1 MKGLNMK
8 VKIKTLGCKVNFVES
23 LALEERLRK
32 AGFEIADSD
41 EEICDVFI
49 LNSCS
54 VTNES
59 DKKSR
64 QALSRNRKINPDN
77 YSVIMGCYSQV
88 SKDELLEN
96 KNVNLVV
103 GNKDKLDISYLM
115 TLDKDKGEKVYDISK
130 YREFEDL
137 PLHGTGEKTR
147 GFIKIED
154 GCDNFCSYC
163 IIPYARGRVRSRSI
177 ESIKKE
183 ASSLGETAKEIVITG
198 IEVASYGKDL
208 KDATL
213 IDAIEAVHAAAPN
226 VRIRLSSLEISVIT
240 DDFLRR
246 LKSISRVCD
255 QFHLSLQSGSDNVLK
270 AMNRKYNKETF
281 KKKVDLIRSYYPS
294 AGITTDIIVGFPGE
308 TEEDHESTVQYLK
321 DLKLSRIHIFPYS
334 IRKGT
339 KAADM
344 EQVDGNIKIRRKNE
358 LEKLGEELQ
367 EEFKNSLLNKEE
379 EVLIEERTK
388 GFFTGYTRNYVKAEI
403 SCDEYPD
410 LKLNSVINTMLVEEK
425 GEKKWIVCSAK

>member
-1 MKGLNMK
+1 MK

-32 AGFEIADSD
+32 AGFEIVDSN
-41 EEICDVFI
+41 EEICDIFI

-64 QALSRNRKINPDN
+64 QALSRNRKMNPDN

-88 SKDELLEN
+88 SKEELLEN

-115 TLDKDKGEKVYDISK
+115 NLDKDKGEKVYDISK
-130 YREFEDL
+130 YIEFEDL

-163 IIPYARGRVRSRSI
+163 IIPFARGRVRSRSI

-183 ASSLGETAKEIVITG
+183 AASLGKNAKEIVITG

-208 KDATL
+208 KDVTL
-213 IDAIEAVHAAAPN
+213 IDAIEAVHEAAPN

-246 LKSISRVCD
+246 LKNISQFCD

-270 AMNRKYNKETF
+270 AMNRKYNKESF
-281 KKKVDLIRSYYPS
+281 KKKVDLIRTYYPN

-367 EEFKNSLLNKEE
+367 DEFKNSILNKKE

-410 LKLNSVINTMLVEEK
+410 LKLNSVVSAMLVEEK

>member
-1 MKGLNMK
+1 MK

-246 LKSISRVCD
+246 LKSISRFCD

-388 GFFTGYTRNYVKAEI
+388 GFFTGYTRNYVKVEI

>member
-1 MKGLNMK
+1 MK

-32 AGFEIADSD
+32 AGFEIVDSN
-41 EEICDVFI
+41 EEICDIFI

-64 QALSRNRKINPDN
+64 QALSRNRKMNPDN

-115 TLDKDKGEKVYDISK
+115 NLDKDKGEKVYDISK
-130 YREFEDL
+130 YIEFEDL

-163 IIPYARGRVRSRSI
+163 IIPFARGRVRSRSI

-183 ASSLGETAKEIVITG
+183 ATSLGQNAKEIVITG

-208 KDATL
+208 KDVTL
-213 IDAIEAVHAAAPN
+213 IDAIEAVHEAAPN

-246 LKSISRVCD
+246 LKNISQFCD

-270 AMNRKYNKETF
+270 AMNRKYNKEIF
-281 KKKVDLIRSYYPS
+281 KKKVDLIRTYYPN

-334 IRKGT
+334 VRKGT

-367 EEFKNSLLNKEE
+367 DEFKNSLLNKKE

-410 LKLNSVINTMLVEEK
+410 LKLNSVVSAMLVEEK

>member
-1 MKGLNMK
+1 MK

-32 AGFEIADSD
+32 AGFEIVDSN
-41 EEICDVFI
+41 EEICDIFI

-64 QALSRNRKINPDN
+64 QALSRNRKMNPDN

-88 SKDELLEN
+88 SKDELLGN

-115 TLDKDKGEKVYDISK
+115 NLDKDNGEKVYDISK
-130 YREFEDL
+130 YIEFEDL

-163 IIPYARGRVRSRSI
+163 IIPFARGRVRSRSI

-183 ASSLGETAKEIVITG
+183 ATSLGQNAKEIVITG

-208 KDATL
+208 KDVTL
-213 IDAIEAVHAAAPN
+213 IDAIEAVHEAAPN

-246 LKSISRVCD
+246 LKNISQFCD

-281 KKKVDLIRSYYPS
+281 KKKVDLIRTYYPN

-367 EEFKNSLLNKEE
+367 DEFKNSLLNKKE

-410 LKLNSVINTMLVEEK
+410 LKLNSVVIAMLVEEK

>member
-1 MKGLNMK
+1 MK

-32 AGFEIADSD
+32 AGFEIVDSN
-41 EEICDVFI
+41 EEICDIFI

-64 QALSRNRKINPDN
+64 QALSRNRKMNPDN

-115 TLDKDKGEKVYDISK
+115 NLDKDKGEKVYDISK
-130 YREFEDL
+130 YIEFEDL

-163 IIPYARGRVRSRSI
+163 IIPFARGRVRSRSI

-183 ASSLGETAKEIVITG
+183 ATSLGQNAKEIVITG

-208 KDATL
+208 KDVTL
-213 IDAIEAVHAAAPN
+213 IDAIEAVHEAEPN

-246 LKSISRVCD
+246 LKNISQFCD

-270 AMNRKYNKETF
+270 AMNRKYNKESF
-281 KKKVDLIRSYYPS
+281 KKKVDLIRTYYPN

-367 EEFKNSLLNKEE
+367 DEFKNSLLNKKE

-410 LKLNSVINTMLVEEK
+410 LKLNSVVSAMLVEEK

>member
-1 MKGLNMK
+1 MK

-32 AGFEIADSD
+32 AGFEIVDSN
-41 EEICDVFI
+41 EEICDIFI

-64 QALSRNRKINPDN
+64 QALSRNRKMNPDN

-88 SKDELLEN
+88 SKDDLLEN

-115 TLDKDKGEKVYDISK
+115 NLGKDKGEKVYDISK
-130 YREFEDL
+130 YIEFEDL

-163 IIPYARGRVRSRSI
+163 IIPFARGRVRSRSI

-183 ASSLGETAKEIVITG
+183 AASLGENAKEIVITG

-208 KDATL
+208 KDVTL
-213 IDAIEAVHAAAPN
+213 IDAIEAVHEAAPN

-246 LKSISRVCD
+246 LKNISQFCD

-281 KKKVDLIRSYYPS
+281 KKKVDLIRAYYTN

-367 EEFKNSLLNKEE
+367 DEFKNSLLNKKE

-388 GFFTGYTRNYVKAEI
+388 GIFTGYTRNYVKAEI

-410 LKLNSVINTMLVEEK
+410 LKLNSVVSAMLVEEK

>member
-1 MKGLNMK
+1 MK

-49 LNSCS
+49 LKSCS

-246 LKSISRVCD
+246 LKSISQFCD

-339 KAADM
+339 RAADM

-388 GFFTGYTRNYVKAEI
+388 GFFTVYTRNYVKAEI

>member
-1 MKGLNMK
+1 MK

-32 AGFEIADSD
+32 AGFEIVDSN
-41 EEICDVFI
+41 EEICDIFI

-64 QALSRNRKINPDN
+64 QALSRNRKMNPDN

-88 SKDELLEN
+88 SKEELLEN

-115 TLDKDKGEKVYDISK
+115 NLDKDKGEKVYDISK
-130 YREFEDL
+130 YIEFEDL

-163 IIPYARGRVRSRSI
+163 IIPFARGRVRSRSI

-183 ASSLGETAKEIVITG
+183 AKSLGQNAKEIVITG

-208 KDATL
+208 KDVTL
-213 IDAIEAVHAAAPN
+213 IDAIEAVHEAAPN

-246 LKSISRVCD
+246 LKNISQFCD

-270 AMNRKYNKETF
+270 AMNRKYNKESF
-281 KKKVDLIRSYYPS
+281 KKKVDLIRTYYPN

-308 TEEDHESTVQYLK
+308 TEEDHESTVQYLE

-367 EEFKNSLLNKEE
+367 DEFKNSLLNKKE

-410 LKLNSVINTMLVEEK
+410 LKLNSVVSAMLVEEK

>member
-1 MKGLNMK
+1 MK

-32 AGFEIADSD
+32 AGFEIVDSN
-41 EEICDVFI
+41 EEICDIFI

-64 QALSRNRKINPDN
+64 QALSRNRKMNPDN

-115 TLDKDKGEKVYDISK
+115 NLDKDKGEKVYDISK
-130 YREFEDL
+130 YIEFEDL

-163 IIPYARGRVRSRSI
+163 IIPFARGRVRSRSI

-183 ASSLGETAKEIVITG
+183 ATSLGQNAKEIVITG

-208 KDATL
+208 KDVTL
-213 IDAIEAVHAAAPN
+213 IDAIEAVHEAAPN

-246 LKSISRVCD
+246 LKNISQFCD

-281 KKKVDLIRSYYPS
+281 KKKVDLIRTYYPNS
-294 AGITTDIIVGFPGE
+294 GITTDIIVGFPGE

-367 EEFKNSLLNKEE
+367 DEFKNLLLNKKE

-410 LKLNSVINTMLVEEK
+410 LKLNSVVSAMLVEEK

>member
-1 MKGLNMK
+1 MK

-32 AGFEIADSD
+32 AGFEIVDSN
-41 EEICDVFI
+41 EEICDIFI

-64 QALSRNRKINPDN
+64 QALSRNRKMNPDN

-115 TLDKDKGEKVYDISK
+115 NLDKDKGEKVYDISK
-130 YREFEDL
+130 YIEFEDL

-163 IIPYARGRVRSRSI
+163 IIPFARGRVRSRSI

-183 ASSLGETAKEIVITG
+183 ATSLGQNAKEIVITG

-208 KDATL
+208 KDVTL
-213 IDAIEAVHAAAPN
+213 IDAIEAVHEAAPN

-246 LKSISRVCD
+246 LKNISQFCD

-281 KKKVDLIRSYYPS
+281 KKKVDLIRTYYPN

-358 LEKLGEELQ
+358 LDKLGEELQ
-367 EEFKNSLLNKEE
+367 DEFKNSLLNKKE

-410 LKLNSVINTMLVEEK
+410 LKLNSVVSAMLVEEK

>member
-1 MKGLNMK
+1 MK

-32 AGFEIADSD
+32 AGFEIVDSN
-41 EEICDVFI
+41 EEICDIFI

-64 QALSRNRKINPDN
+64 QALSRNRKMNPDN

-115 TLDKDKGEKVYDISK
+115 NLDKDKGEKVYDISK
-130 YREFEDL
+130 YIEFEDL

-163 IIPYARGRVRSRSI
+163 IIPFARGRVRSRSI

-183 ASSLGETAKEIVITG
+183 ATSLGQNAKEIVITG

-208 KDATL
+208 KDVTL
-213 IDAIEAVHAAAPN
+213 IDAIEAVHEAAPN

-246 LKSISRVCD
+246 LKNISQFCD

-270 AMNRKYNKETF
+270 AMNRKYNKESF
-281 KKKVDLIRSYYPS
+281 KKKVDLIRTYYPN

-367 EEFKNSLLNKEE
+367 DEFKNSLLNKKE
-379 EVLIEERTK
+379 EVLIEERAK

-410 LKLNSVINTMLVEEK
+410 LKLNSVVSAMLVEEK

>member
-1 MKGLNMK
+1 MK

-32 AGFEIADSD
+32 AGFEIVDSN
-41 EEICDVFI
+41 EETCDIFI

-64 QALSRNRKINPDN
+64 QALSRNRKMNPDN

-115 TLDKDKGEKVYDISK
+115 NLDKDKGEKVYDISK
-130 YREFEDL
+130 YIEFEEL

-163 IIPYARGRVRSRSI
+163 IIPFARGRVRSRSI

-183 ASSLGETAKEIVITG
+183 ATSLGHNAKEIVITG

-208 KDATL
+208 KDVTL
-213 IDAIEAVHAAAPN
+213 IDAIEAVHEAAPS

-246 LKSISRVCD
+246 LKNISQFCD

-270 AMNRKYNKETF
+270 AMNRKYNKESF
-281 KKKVDLIRSYYPS
+281 KKKVDLIRTYYPN

-308 TEEDHESTVQYLK
+308 TEEDHESTVQYLE

-367 EEFKNSLLNKEE
+367 DEFKNSLLNKKE

-410 LKLNSVINTMLVEEK
+410 LKLNSVVSAMLVEEK

>member
-1 MKGLNMK
+1 MK

-32 AGFEIADSD
+32 AGFEIVDSN
-41 EEICDVFI
+41 EEICDIFI

-64 QALSRNRKINPDN
+64 QALSRNRKMNPDN

-115 TLDKDKGEKVYDISK
+115 NLDKDKGEKVYDISK
-130 YREFEDL
+130 YIEFEDL

-163 IIPYARGRVRSRSI
+163 IIPFARGRVRSRSI

-183 ASSLGETAKEIVITG
+183 ATSLGQNAKEIVITG

-208 KDATL
+208 KDVTL
-213 IDAIEAVHAAAPN
+213 IDAIEAVHEAAPN

-246 LKSISRVCD
+246 LKNISQFCD

-281 KKKVDLIRSYYPS
+281 KKKVDLIRTYYPN

-321 DLKLSRIHIFPYS
+321 DLKISRIHIFPYS

-358 LEKLGEELQ
+358 LDKLGEELQ
-367 EEFKNSLLNKEE
+367 DEFKNSLLNKKE

-410 LKLNSVINTMLVEEK
+410 LKLNSVVSAMLVEEK

>member
-1 MKGLNMK
+1 MK

-32 AGFEIADSD
+32 AGFKIVDSN
-41 EEICDVFI
+41 EEICDIFI

-64 QALSRNRKINPDN
+64 QALSRNRKMNPDN

-115 TLDKDKGEKVYDISK
+115 NLDKDNGEKVYDISK
-130 YREFEDL
+130 YIEFEDL

-163 IIPYARGRVRSRSI
+163 IIPFARGRVRSRSI

-183 ASSLGETAKEIVITG
+183 AASLGKNAKEIVITG

-208 KDATL
+208 KDVTL
-213 IDAIEAVHAAAPN
+213 IDAIEAVHEAAPN

-246 LKSISRVCD
+246 LKNISQFCD

-281 KKKVDLIRSYYPS
+281 EKKVDLIRAYYPN

-367 EEFKNSLLNKEE
+367 DEFKNSLLNKKE

-410 LKLNSVINTMLVEEK
+410 LKLNSVVSAMLVEEK

>member
-32 AGFEIADSD
+32 AGFEIVDSN
-41 EEICDVFI
+41 EEICDIFI

-64 QALSRNRKINPDN
+64 QALSRNRKMNPDN

-115 TLDKDKGEKVYDISK
+115 NLGKDKGEKVYDISK
-130 YREFEDL
+130 YIEFEDL

-163 IIPYARGRVRSRSI
+163 IIPFARGRVRSRSI

-183 ASSLGETAKEIVITG
+183 AASLGKNAKEIVITG

-208 KDATL
+208 KDVTL
-213 IDAIEAVHAAAPN
+213 IDAIEAVHEAAPN

-246 LKSISRVCD
+246 LKNISQFCD

-270 AMNRKYNKETF
+270 AMNRKYNKESF
-281 KKKVDLIRSYYPS
+281 KKKVDLIRTYYPN

-339 KAADM
+339 KAANM

-367 EEFKNSLLNKEE
+367 EEFKDSLLNKKE

-410 LKLNSVINTMLVEEK
+410 LKLNSVVSAMLVEEK
-425 GEKKWIVCSAK
+425 GGKKWIVCSAK

>member
-1 MKGLNMK
+1 MK

-246 LKSISRVCD
+246 LKSISRFCD

-410 LKLNSVINTMLVEEK
+410 LELNSVINTMLVEEK

>member
-1 MKGLNMK
+1 MK

-23 LALEERLRK
+23 LALEERLRN
-32 AGFEIADSD
+32 AGFEIVDSN
-41 EEICDVFI
+41 EEICDIFI

-64 QALSRNRKINPDN
+64 QALSRNRKMNPDN

-88 SKDELLEN
+88 SKEELLEN

-115 TLDKDKGEKVYDISK
+115 NLDKDKGEKVYDISK
-130 YREFEDL
+130 YIEFEDL

-163 IIPYARGRVRSRSI
+163 IIPFARGRVRSRSI

-183 ASSLGETAKEIVITG
+183 ATSLGQNAKEIVITG

-208 KDATL
+208 KDVTL
-213 IDAIEAVHAAAPN
+213 IDAIEAVHEAAPN

-246 LKSISRVCD
+246 LKNISQFCD

-281 KKKVDLIRSYYPS
+281 KKKVDLIRTYYPN

-367 EEFKNSLLNKEE
+367 DEFKNSLLNKKE

-388 GFFTGYTRNYVKAEI
+388 GFFAGYTRNYVKAEI

-410 LKLNSVINTMLVEEK
+410 LKLNSVVSAMLVEEK

>member
-1 MKGLNMK
+1 MK

-32 AGFEIADSD
+32 AGFEIVDSN
-41 EEICDVFI
+41 EEICDIFI

-64 QALSRNRKINPDN
+64 QALSRNRKMNPDN

-115 TLDKDKGEKVYDISK
+115 NLDKDKGEKVYDISK
-130 YREFEDL
+130 YIEFEDL

-163 IIPYARGRVRSRSI
+163 IIPFARGRVRSRSI

-183 ASSLGETAKEIVITG
+183 ATSLGQNAKEIVITG

-208 KDATL
+208 KDVTL
-213 IDAIEAVHAAAPN
+213 IDAIEAVHEAAPN

-246 LKSISRVCD
+246 LKNISQFCD
-255 QFHLSLQSGSDNVLK
+255 QFHLSLQSGSDNILK
-270 AMNRKYNKETF
+270 AMNRKYNKESF
-281 KKKVDLIRSYYPS
+281 KKKVDLIRTYYPI

-367 EEFKNSLLNKEE
+367 DEFKNSLLNKKE

-410 LKLNSVINTMLVEEK
+410 LKLNSVVSAMLVEEK

>member
-1 MKGLNMK
+1 MK

-32 AGFEIADSD
+32 AGFEIVDSN
-41 EEICDVFI
+41 EEICDIFI

-64 QALSRNRKINPDN
+64 QALSRNRKMNPDN

-115 TLDKDKGEKVYDISK
+115 NLGKDKGEKVYDISK
-130 YREFEDL
+130 YIEFEDL

-163 IIPYARGRVRSRSI
+163 IIPFARGRVRSRSI

-183 ASSLGETAKEIVITG
+183 ATSLGQNAKEIVITG

-208 KDATL
+208 KDVTL
-213 IDAIEAVHAAAPN
+213 IDAIEAVHEAAPN

-246 LKSISRVCD
+246 LKNISQFCD

-281 KKKVDLIRSYYPS
+281 KKKVDLIRTYYPN

-367 EEFKNSLLNKEE
+367 EEFKNSLLNKKE

-410 LKLNSVINTMLVEEK
+410 LKLNSVVSAMLVEEK

>member
-1 MKGLNMK
+1 MN
-8 VKIKTLGCKVNFVES
+8 
-23 LALEERLRK
+23 
-32 AGFEIADSD
+32 
-41 EEICDVFI
+41 
-49 LNSCS
+49 
-54 VTNES
+54 
-59 DKKSR
+59 
-64 QALSRNRKINPDN
+64 
-77 YSVIMGCYSQV
+77 
-88 SKDELLEN
+88 
-96 KNVNLVV
+96 
-103 GNKDKLDISYLM
+103 
-115 TLDKDKGEKVYDISK
+115 LDKDKGEKVYDISK
-130 YREFEDL
+130 YIEFEDL

-163 IIPYARGRVRSRSI
+163 IIPFARGRVRSRSI

-183 ASSLGETAKEIVITG
+183 AASLGKNAKEIVITG

-208 KDATL
+208 KDVTL
-213 IDAIEAVHAAAPN
+213 IDAIEAVHEAAPN

-246 LKSISRVCD
+246 LKNISQFCD

-270 AMNRKYNKETF
+270 AMNRKYNKESF
-281 KKKVDLIRSYYPS
+281 KKKVDLIRTYYPN

-367 EEFKNSLLNKEE
+367 DEFKNSLLNKKE

-410 LKLNSVINTMLVEEK
+410 LKLNSVVSAMLVEEK

>member
-1 MKGLNMK
+1 MK

-32 AGFEIADSD
+32 VGFEIVDSN
-41 EEICDVFI
+41 EEICDIFI

-64 QALSRNRKINPDN
+64 QALSRNRKMNPDN

-115 TLDKDKGEKVYDISK
+115 NLDKDKGEKVYDISK
-130 YREFEDL
+130 YIEFEDL

-163 IIPYARGRVRSRSI
+163 IIPFARGRVRSRSI

-183 ASSLGETAKEIVITG
+183 ATSLGQNAKEIVITG

-208 KDATL
+208 KDVTL
-213 IDAIEAVHAAAPN
+213 IDAIEAVHEAAPN

-246 LKSISRVCD
+246 LKNISQFCD

-270 AMNRKYNKETF
+270 AMNRKYNKESF
-281 KKKVDLIRSYYPS
+281 KKKVDLIRTYYPN

-367 EEFKNSLLNKEE
+367 DEFKNSLLNKKE

-410 LKLNSVINTMLVEEK
+410 LKLNSVVSAMLVEEK

>member
-1 MKGLNMK
+1 MK

-32 AGFEIADSD
+32 AGFEIVDSNQ
-41 EEICDVFI
+41 EICDIFI

-64 QALSRNRKINPDN
+64 QALSRNRKMNPDN

-115 TLDKDKGEKVYDISK
+115 NLDKDKGEKVYDISK
-130 YREFEDL
+130 YIEFEDL

-183 ASSLGETAKEIVITG
+183 ATSLGETAKEIVITG
-198 IEVASYGKDL
+198 IEVASYGNDL
-208 KDATL
+208 KDVTL

-246 LKSISRVCD
+246 LKNISKFCD

-281 KKKVDLIRSYYPS
+281 KKKVDLIRSYYPN

-367 EEFKNSLLNKEE
+367 AEFKNSLLNKKE

-403 SCDEYPD
+403 SCDENPD
-410 LKLNSVINTMLVEEK
+410 LKLNSVVSAMLVEEK
-425 GEKKWIVCSAK
+425 GENKWIVCSAK

>member
-1 MKGLNMK
+1 MK

-32 AGFEIADSD
+32 AGFEIVDSN
-41 EEICDVFI
+41 EEICDIFI

-64 QALSRNRKINPDN
+64 QALSRNRKMNPDN

-115 TLDKDKGEKVYDISK
+115 NLDKDNGEKVYDISK
-130 YREFEDL
+130 YIEFEDL

-154 GCDNFCSYC
+154 GCDSFCSYC
-163 IIPYARGRVRSRSI
+163 IIPFARGRVRSRSI

-183 ASSLGETAKEIVITG
+183 ATSLGQNAKEIVITG

-208 KDATL
+208 KDVTL

-246 LKSISRVCD
+246 LKNISQFCD

-281 KKKVDLIRSYYPS
+281 KKKVDLIRTYYPN

-367 EEFKNSLLNKEE
+367 EEFKNSLLNKKE

-410 LKLNSVINTMLVEEK
+410 LKLNSVVSAMLVEEK

>member
-1 MKGLNMK
+1 MK

-32 AGFEIADSD
+32 AGFEIVDSN
-41 EEICDVFI
+41 EEICDIFI

-64 QALSRNRKINPDN
+64 QALSRNRKMNPDN

-115 TLDKDKGEKVYDISK
+115 NLDKDKGEKVYDISK
-130 YREFEDL
+130 YIEFEDL

-163 IIPYARGRVRSRSI
+163 IIPFARGRVRSRSI

-183 ASSLGETAKEIVITG
+183 ATSLGQNAKEIVITG

-208 KDATL
+208 KDVTL
-213 IDAIEAVHAAAPN
+213 IDAIEAVHEAAPN

-246 LKSISRVCD
+246 LKNISQFCD
-255 QFHLSLQSGSDNVLK
+255 QFHLSLQSGSDNILK
-270 AMNRKYNKETF
+270 AMNRKYNKESF
-281 KKKVDLIRSYYPS
+281 KKKVDLIRTYYPI

-367 EEFKNSLLNKEE
+367 DEFKNSLLNKKE

-410 LKLNSVINTMLVEEK
+410 LKLNSVVSAMLVEEK
-425 GEKKWIVCSAK
+425 GEKKWIVYSAK

>member
-1 MKGLNMK
+1 MK

-32 AGFEIADSD
+32 AGFEIVDSN
-41 EEICDVFI
+41 EEICDIFI

-64 QALSRNRKINPDN
+64 QALSRNRKMNPDN

-115 TLDKDKGEKVYDISK
+115 NLGKDKGEKVYDISK
-130 YREFEDL
+130 YIEFEDL

-163 IIPYARGRVRSRSI
+163 IIPFARGRVRSRSI

-183 ASSLGETAKEIVITG
+183 ATSLGQNAKEIVITG

-208 KDATL
+208 KDVTL
-213 IDAIEAVHAAAPN
+213 IDAIEAVHEAAPN

-246 LKSISRVCD
+246 LKNISQFCD

-281 KKKVDLIRSYYPS
+281 KKKVDLIRTYYPN

-308 TEEDHESTVQYLK
+308 TEEDHESTVQYLE

-358 LEKLGEELQ
+358 LDKLGEELQ
-367 EEFKNSLLNKEE
+367 DEFKNSLLNKKE

-410 LKLNSVINTMLVEEK
+410 LKLNSVVSAMLVEEK

>member
-1 MKGLNMK
+1 MK

-32 AGFEIADSD
+32 AGFEIVDSN
-41 EEICDVFI
+41 EEICDIFI

-64 QALSRNRKINPDN
+64 QALSRNRKMNPDN

-115 TLDKDKGEKVYDISK
+115 NLDKDNGEKVYDISK
-130 YREFEDL
+130 YIEFEDL

-163 IIPYARGRVRSRSI
+163 IIPFARGRVRSRSI

-183 ASSLGETAKEIVITG
+183 ATSLGQNAKEIVITG

-208 KDATL
+208 KDVTL
-213 IDAIEAVHAAAPN
+213 IDAIEAVHEAAPN

-246 LKSISRVCD
+246 LKNISQFCD

-281 KKKVDLIRSYYPS
+281 KKKVDLIRTYYPN

-367 EEFKNSLLNKEE
+367 EEFKNSLLNKKE

-410 LKLNSVINTMLVEEK
+410 LKLNSVVSAMLVEEK

>member
-1 MKGLNMK
+1 MK

-23 LALEERLRK
+23 LALEERLIK
-32 AGFEIADSD
+32 AGFEIVDSN
-41 EEICDVFI
+41 EEICDIFI

-64 QALSRNRKINPDN
+64 QALSRNRKMNPDN

-88 SKDELLEN
+88 SKEELLEN

-115 TLDKDKGEKVYDISK
+115 NLDKDKGEKVYDISK
-130 YREFEDL
+130 YIEFEDL

-163 IIPYARGRVRSRSI
+163 IIPFARGRVRSRSI

-183 ASSLGETAKEIVITG
+183 ATSLGQNAKEIVITG

-208 KDATL
+208 KDVTL
-213 IDAIEAVHAAAPN
+213 IDAIEAVHEAAPN

-246 LKSISRVCD
+246 LKNISQFCD

-281 KKKVDLIRSYYPS
+281 KKKVDLIRTYYPN

-367 EEFKNSLLNKEE
+367 DEFKNSLLNKKE

-410 LKLNSVINTMLVEEK
+410 LKLNSVVSAMLVEEK

>member
-1 MKGLNMK
+1 MK

-32 AGFEIADSD
+32 AGFEIVDSN
-41 EEICDVFI
+41 EEICDIFI

-64 QALSRNRKINPDN
+64 QALSRNRKMNPDN

-115 TLDKDKGEKVYDISK
+115 NLGKDKGEKVYDISK
-130 YREFEDL
+130 YIEFEDL

-163 IIPYARGRVRSRSI
+163 IIPFARGRVRSRSI

-183 ASSLGETAKEIVITG
+183 ATSLGQNAKEIVITG

-208 KDATL
+208 KEVTL
-213 IDAIEAVHAAAPN
+213 IDAIEAVHEAAPN

-246 LKSISRVCD
+246 LKNISQFCD

-270 AMNRKYNKETF
+270 AMNRKYNKESF
-281 KKKVDLIRSYYPS
+281 KKKVDLIRTYYPN

-308 TEEDHESTVQYLK
+308 MEEDHESTVQYLK

-339 KAADM
+339 KAANMD
-344 EQVDGNIKIRRKNE
+344 QVDGNIKIRRKNE

-367 EEFKNSLLNKEE
+367 EEFKNSLLNKKE

-410 LKLNSVINTMLVEEK
+410 LKLNSVVSAMLVEEK

>member
-1 MKGLNMK
+1 MK

-32 AGFEIADSD
+32 AGFEIVDSN
-41 EEICDVFI
+41 EEICDIFI

-64 QALSRNRKINPDN
+64 QALSRNRKMNPDN

-115 TLDKDKGEKVYDISK
+115 NLDKDKGEKVYDISK
-130 YREFEDL
+130 YIEFEDL

-163 IIPYARGRVRSRSI
+163 IIPFARGRVRSRSI

-183 ASSLGETAKEIVITG
+183 ATSLGQNAKEIVITG

-208 KDATL
+208 KDVTL
-213 IDAIEAVHAAAPN
+213 IDAIEAVHEAAPN

-246 LKSISRVCD
+246 LKNISQFCD

-281 KKKVDLIRSYYPS
+281 KKKVDLIRTYYPN

-367 EEFKNSLLNKEE
+367 DEFKNSLLNKEE

-410 LKLNSVINTMLVEEK
+410 LKLNSVVSAMLVEEK

>member
-1 MKGLNMK
+1 MK

-32 AGFEIADSD
+32 AGFEIVDSN
-41 EEICDVFI
+41 EEICDIFI

-64 QALSRNRKINPDN
+64 QALSRNRKMNPDN

-115 TLDKDKGEKVYDISK
+115 NLGKDKGEKVYDISK
-130 YREFEDL
+130 YIEFEDL

-163 IIPYARGRVRSRSI
+163 IIPFARGRVRSRSI

-183 ASSLGETAKEIVITG
+183 ATSLGQNAKEIVITG

-208 KDATL
+208 KDVTL
-213 IDAIEAVHAAAPN
+213 IDAIEAVHEAAPN

-246 LKSISRVCD
+246 LKNISQFCD

-270 AMNRKYNKETF
+270 AMNRKYNKESF
-281 KKKVDLIRSYYPS
+281 KKKVDLIRTYYPN

-367 EEFKNSLLNKEE
+367 DEFKNSLLNKKE

-410 LKLNSVINTMLVEEK
+410 LKLNSVVSAMLVEEK

>member
-1 MKGLNMK
+1 MK

-246 LKSISRVCD
+246 LKSISRFCD

-410 LKLNSVINTMLVEEK
+410 LKLNSVINAMLVEEK
-425 GEKKWIVCSAK
+425 GEKKWIVCSVK

>member
-1 MKGLNMK
+1 MK

-32 AGFEIADSD
+32 AGFEIVDSN
-41 EEICDVFI
+41 EEICDIFI

-64 QALSRNRKINPDN
+64 QALSRNRKMNPDN

-88 SKDELLEN
+88 SKEELLEN

-115 TLDKDKGEKVYDISK
+115 NLDKDKGEKVYDISK
-130 YREFEDL
+130 YIEFEDL

-163 IIPYARGRVRSRSI
+163 IIPFARGRVRSRSI

-183 ASSLGETAKEIVITG
+183 AASLGKNAKEIVITG

-208 KDATL
+208 KDVTL
-213 IDAIEAVHAAAPN
+213 IDAIEAVHEAAPN

-246 LKSISRVCD
+246 LKNISQFCD

-270 AMNRKYNKETF
+270 AMNRKYNKESF
-281 KKKVDLIRSYYPS
+281 KKKVDLIRTYYPN

-367 EEFKNSLLNKEE
+367 DEFKNSLLNKKE

-410 LKLNSVINTMLVEEK
+410 LKLNSVVSAMLVEEK

>member
-1 MKGLNMK
+1 MK

-32 AGFEIADSD
+32 AGFEIVDSN
-41 EEICDVFI
+41 EEICDIFI

-64 QALSRNRKINPDN
+64 QALSRNRKMNPDN

-115 TLDKDKGEKVYDISK
+115 NLDKDKGEKVYDISK
-130 YREFEDL
+130 YIEFEDL

-163 IIPYARGRVRSRSI
+163 IIPFARGRVRSRSI

-183 ASSLGETAKEIVITG
+183 ATSLGQNAKEIVITG

-208 KDATL
+208 KDVTL
-213 IDAIEAVHAAAPN
+213 IDAIEAVHEAAPN

-246 LKSISRVCD
+246 LKNISQFCD

-281 KKKVDLIRSYYPS
+281 KKKVDLIRAYYPN

-367 EEFKNSLLNKEE
+367 DEFKNSLLNKKE

-410 LKLNSVINTMLVEEK
+410 LKLNSVVSAMLVEEK